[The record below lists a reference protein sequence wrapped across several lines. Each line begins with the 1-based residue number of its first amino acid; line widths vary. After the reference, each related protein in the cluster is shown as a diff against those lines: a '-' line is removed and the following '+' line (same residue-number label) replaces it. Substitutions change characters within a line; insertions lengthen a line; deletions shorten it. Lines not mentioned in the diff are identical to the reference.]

1 MWMRWL
7 FIHGGRPMICCAYL
21 LQAKDLEHLLR
32 EMVLKINRLED
43 NVAEL
48 ME

>member
-1 MWMRWL
+1 
-7 FIHGGRPMICCAYL
+7 MICAYL

-43 NVAEL
+43 EISEL
-48 ME
+48 KN